1 MLFDGKMHNFDVTNN
16 TYFLRLRLNIFKPKH
31 ELTNILACAKYKH
44 LNLIIGASMD
54 IRKVKKL
61 MELLEESGMAEIEI
75 KEGEESVKISRFGA
89 SPAPFTI
96 ASTVSSFHNSLLQLL
111 RLLHTSP
118 VVPAENQTSDQSIVS
133 PMVGT
138 FYSAPSPTAKPF
150 VTIGQKIN
158 QGDTVGIIEAMKI
171 MNQIEADQSGTVTE
185 ILIKDGEAVEFG
197 QPLIVIE

>member
-1 MLFDGKMHNFDVTNN
+1 
-16 TYFLRLRLNIFKPKH
+16 
-31 ELTNILACAKYKH
+31 
-44 LNLIIGASMD
+44 MD

-75 KEGEESVKISRFGA
+75 KEGEESVKISRYGA
-89 SPAPFTI
+89 SPAPSLMP
-96 ASTVSSFHNSLLQLL
+96 AQSLVPQQPVSTPAPVA
-111 RLLHTSP
+111 TSP

-197 QPLIVIE
+197 QPLIVVE